1 MDYNFEILSLLDNSM
16 EFEKL
21 HSKFNRFN
29 PFKIL
34 KVDQFEIR
42 HSNMI
47 AWLLDPAENHHLSSM
62 FVNKL
67 LSKTFVKAENE
78 ELIGQYNFIKLH
90 KQSLQDLE
98 VFREVQTENNKRI
111 DILAVSESQKVAILI
126 ENKYKSSESDGQLQN
141 YIDFVSEKYEGYTII
156 PIFLSLDGSA
166 PSHTSYLTLDY
177 GDILNILKAQLDIY
191 SEYTS
196 STIKDFI
203 SYYIDILEGELVR
216 DEEDIELALT
226 VYKNHKAAVDFLCLN
241 GNEKVV
247 GKFVSK
253 ELQRA
258 MKKLD
263 GEVKEDLR
271 KIYKKYSETLRFIHK
286 AGNSVMREAFLQFVE
301 QNQIPT
307 GCYKEHIR
315 IPSFI
320 FEEWRQL
327 DEIVG
332 VPKGEWWLRNV
343 LITWFEREPDGRMKL
358 TIEVGPLEQ
367 YENRLKLLCKLE
379 ENGVTIKAKAKENGA
394 KFTRIYTV
402 YMDVKDWADQDEIL
416 QVMNNIYNN
425 ADFNQVVSAID
436 DTIASLINGEE
447 DDDTAEERN
456 QIEQNV
462 LSNAFQVF
470 TKQHQLQEDLYK
482 MSSKKPSFIMPE
494 FRLLEEKF
502 GIPKRKWWLNNCA
515 IMWFERLTGNRLKLT
530 LEIGPLESQKRVS
543 LLTTL
548 ESKGKKISAAAKKP
562 GTLYSKIYTN
572 TYNVSNWS
580 DEDIVIHAM
589 NELFNDTK
597 CQNVIQMLTEIAE
610 EGVHI

>member
-1 MDYNFEILSLLDNSM
+1 MDYNFKILSLLDDSV

-34 KVDQFEIR
+34 KVDKFEIR

-47 AWLLDPAENHHLSSM
+47 AWLLDPTENHHLSSM

-67 LSKTFVKAENE
+67 LSKMFVKAENE

-111 DILAVSESQKVAILI
+111 DILAVSESQKIAILI

-141 YIDFVSEKYEGYTII
+141 YINFVSEKYEGYTII

-177 GDILNILKAQLDIY
+177 GDILNILKAQLEIY

-196 STIKDFI
+196 NTIKDFI

-226 VYKNHKAAVDFLCLN
+226 VYKNHKSAVDFLCLN
-241 GNEKVV
+241 GNGKVV

-258 MKKLD
+258 VKKLD
-263 GEVKEDLR
+263 DEVKEDLR

-332 VPKGEWWLRNV
+332 VPKGEWWLRNA

-379 ENGVTIKAKAKENGA
+379 ENGVTIKEKAKENGA
-394 KFTRIYTV
+394 KFTRIYTI
-402 YMDVKDWADQDEIL
+402 YIDVKDWADQDEIL

-436 DTIASLINGEE
+436 DTIASFINGEE
-447 DDDTAEERN
+447 DDTAEERN
-456 QIEQNV
+456 QTEENV

-470 TKQHQLQEDLYK
+470 TKQHQLQEGLYK

-572 TYNVSNWS
+572 TYNISNWS

>member
-1 MDYNFEILSLLDNSM
+1 MDYNFEILSLLDDSM

-34 KVDQFEIR
+34 KVDKFEIR

-78 ELIGQYNFIKLH
+78 ELISQYNFIKLH

-141 YIDFVSEKYEGYTII
+141 YINFVSEKYEGYTII

-177 GDILNILKAQLDIY
+177 GDILNILKAQLEIY

-241 GNEKVV
+241 GNGKVV

-258 MKKLD
+258 VKKLD
-263 GEVKEDLR
+263 DEVKEDLR

-332 VPKGEWWLRNV
+332 VPKGEWWLRNA

-379 ENGVTIKAKAKENGA
+379 ENGVTIKEKAKENGA

-436 DTIASLINGEE
+436 DTIASFINGEE
-447 DDDTAEERN
+447 DDVTEERN
-456 QIEQNV
+456 QTEENV

-470 TKQHQLQEDLYK
+470 TKQHQLQEGLYK

-494 FRLLEEKF
+494 FRLLEEQF

-515 IMWFERLTGNRLKLT
+515 IMWFERWTGNRLKLT

-572 TYNVSNWS
+572 TYNISNWS
-580 DEDIVIHAM
+580 DEVMVIHAM

-597 CQNVIQMLTEIAE
+597 CQSVIQMLTEIAE